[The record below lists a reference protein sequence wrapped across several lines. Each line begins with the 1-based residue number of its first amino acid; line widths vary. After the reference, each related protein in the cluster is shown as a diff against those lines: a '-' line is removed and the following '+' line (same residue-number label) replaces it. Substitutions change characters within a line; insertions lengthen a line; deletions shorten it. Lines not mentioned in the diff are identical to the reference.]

1 MPIVGFNIDKTS
13 AEKINPVKKGIKAV
27 HNIDVKS
34 IEEEKIKI
42 SDARESTGLKFN
54 FEFTV
59 DYQPNVGKLLIAGHL
74 LYLEEEK
81 QIKEILKNWSDDKK
95 LSPELTAKLLNT
107 AIVKCT
113 IKALSMS
120 QEVNLPP
127 HLNMP
132 LINPVD
138 NPKVNEYIG

>member
-13 AEKINPVKKGIKAV
+13 AEKTNPVKKGIKAV

-34 IEEEKIKI
+34 IKEEKLKL
-42 SDARESTGLKFN
+42 SEAQERLGLKFN
-54 FEFTV
+54 FEFSV
-59 DYQPNVGKLLIAGHL
+59 DYQPKIGKLLIAGHI
-74 LYLEEEK
+74 LYLEDEK
-81 QIKEILKNWSDDKK
+81 QIKKILDGWNKNKK
-95 LSPELTAKLLNT
+95 LEPELTAKLLNA

-120 QEVNLPP
+120 QDINLPP
-127 HLNMP
+127 HLHMP
-132 LINPVD
+132 LINPVA